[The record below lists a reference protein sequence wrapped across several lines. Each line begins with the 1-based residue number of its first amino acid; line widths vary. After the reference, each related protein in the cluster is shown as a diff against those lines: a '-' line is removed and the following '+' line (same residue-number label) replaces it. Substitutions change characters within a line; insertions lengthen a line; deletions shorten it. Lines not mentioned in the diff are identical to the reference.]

1 MNYLK
6 IAVMTVLLLTS
17 LVALGSGKQ
26 LSTWLGE
33 TPAETSTGAD
43 LAEVEAIFNEL
54 EFDPANSFHQIRKQ
68 RIEHYLDLARNYDD
82 SDWDYSRDEAL
93 QRAQNIMNHHER
105 KESGIYASL

>member
-43 LAEVEAIFNEL
+43 LAEVEAVFNEL
-54 EFDPANSFHQIRKQ
+54 EFDPANSFHQIRHDKNFQ
-68 RIEHYLDLARNYDD
+68 RTRFHNVTSQSQTEFVTDIE
-82 SDWDYSRDEAL
+82 
-93 QRAQNIMNHHER
+93 
-105 KESGIYASL
+105 